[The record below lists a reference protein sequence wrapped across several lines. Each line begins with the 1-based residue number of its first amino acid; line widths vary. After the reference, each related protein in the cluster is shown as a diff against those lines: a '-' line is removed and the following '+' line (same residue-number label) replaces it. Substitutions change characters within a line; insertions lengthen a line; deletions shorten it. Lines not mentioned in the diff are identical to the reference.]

1 MTMTN
6 VQDYLLPELSTL
18 QASLGLDMSSRTA
31 DKYTHYLSSLR
42 YLIRHLPDDWSSKT
56 KSFVACNPYCG
67 PRDILAMIDSEVLTK
82 PLGSQEFEVLT
93 SIRNFASQLDGI
105 HDALAESLRS

>member
-1 MTMTN
+1 
-6 VQDYLLPELSTL
+6 
-18 QASLGLDMSSRTA
+18 
-31 DKYTHYLSSLR
+31 
-42 YLIRHLPDDWSSKT
+42 
-56 KSFVACNPYCG
+56 
-67 PRDILAMIDSEVLTK
+67 MIDSEVLTK

>member
-1 MTMTN
+1 MIMGN

-42 YLIRHLPDDWSSKT
+42 YIIRHLPEEWSSKT

-67 PRDILAMIDSEVLTK
+67 PHDILAQIDSEVLTK
-82 PLGSQEFEVLT
+82 ALGSQEYEVLT
-93 SIRNFASQLDGI
+93 SIRNFASQLNAI
-105 HDALAESLRS
+105 HEDLANTLRA